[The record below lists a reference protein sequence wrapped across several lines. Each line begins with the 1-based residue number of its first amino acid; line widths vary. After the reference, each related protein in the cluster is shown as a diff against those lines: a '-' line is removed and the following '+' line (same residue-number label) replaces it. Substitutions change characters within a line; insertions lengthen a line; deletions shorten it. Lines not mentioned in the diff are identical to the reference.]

1 MTSKSTNRLCL
12 LACLIVLGAP
22 MPSSAVARSS
32 EGSAAPPAPVTS
44 TSAPNPITSTV
55 TLPAGAAI
63 PLRFL
68 STVSSGTHA
77 RGQQF
82 DLEVTDDI
90 NVGTTVVIPAGSIAT
105 GEVIHADRARGLGK
119 AGELIISARFVT
131 VGARQIKLRS
141 QLSMTGQNKTMQA
154 LYLVPWIRG
163 KNLEVPAETEVIA
176 RTVSEEKFE
185 VPPTP

>member
-1 MTSKSTNRLCL
+1 MNHYRASL
-12 LACLIVLGAP
+12 LACLT
-22 MPSSAVARSS
+22 AVASIPPFAMAQS
-32 EGSAAPPAPVTS
+32 AEVTAAPPAPIAATP
-44 TSAPNPITSTV
+44 APVPDTV
-55 TLPAGAAI
+55 TLAAGAAI

-82 DLEVTDDI
+82 DLEVTDNI
-90 NVGTTVVIPAGSIAT
+90 NVGSTIVIPAGSIAT

-119 AGELIISARFVT
+119 AGELIISARFVM
-131 VGARQIKLRS
+131 VGQRQIKLRS
-141 QLSMTGQNKTMQA
+141 QLSMTGQNKSMQA
-154 LYLVPWIRG
+154 LYLVPWIHG

-185 VPPTP
+185 VPSTP